1 MAMFNRVFYMVLIFS
16 PLVYLTGGVEHVT
29 PLSIANYLKLPSL
42 SALNYLFY
50 FVVVGFLYIS
60 SLRKANLLLP
70 LHIMVVV
77 LFLILFR
84 ETSVTGVL
92 FSFVSQLLIISPIII
107 AIGCKI
113 NFRQKD
119 ILKITNVYILYLI
132 ACVILHYV
140 FVSYYLMVGVSLPNE
155 RAVGIFKNP
164 NHLAVFAILTLI
176 FFYQLSLS
184 GFYSKNKVLMVE
196 FLIAFVIYIS
206 GSRSAQLFFLVLVLI
221 HSFIFNRKFFLLY
234 LLSAMFACVFIL
246 TSDVGL
252 EKLESLLTKRETKD
266 IAEAGNMRI
275 TILLQMLHDFS
286 LSEMLTGRGSG
297 QGTAIYISN
306 QLVNNEKVIW
316 LDSNVNTLTYTYGP
330 VFTVFVFLML
340 LLSLIQCIQSNITS
354 AYPLLFIIYFMWFIN
369 IGEFFPIIFMLL
381 IPVKVFKRHEIHDF
395 NHHSKLQ
402 LQRRS

>member
-1 MAMFNRVFYMVLIFS
+1 MVLIFS

-119 ILKITNVYILYLI
+119 ILKITNIYILYLI

-297 QGTAIYISN
+297 QGSAIYISN

-340 LLSLIQCIQSNITS
+340 LLRLIQSIQSNITS

>member
-1 MAMFNRVFYMVLIFS
+1 MFNRVFYMVLIFS

-119 ILKITNVYILYLI
+119 ILKITNIYILYLI

-297 QGTAIYISN
+297 QGSAIYISN

-316 LDSNVNTLTYTYGP
+316 LDSNVNTLTYTYGA

-340 LLSLIQCIQSNITS
+340 LLSLIQSIQSNITS

>member
-1 MAMFNRVFYMVLIFS
+1 MVLIFS

>member
-1 MAMFNRVFYMVLIFS
+1 MTMFNRVFYMVLIFS

-119 ILKITNVYILYLI
+119 ILKITNIYILYLI

-297 QGTAIYISN
+297 QGSAIYISN

-330 VFTVFVFLML
+330 VFTVFVFLIL
-340 LLSLIQCIQSNITS
+340 LLRLIQSIQSNITS

>member
-1 MAMFNRVFYMVLIFS
+1 MTMFNRVFYMVLIFS

-119 ILKITNVYILYLI
+119 ILKITNIYILYLI

-275 TILLQMLHDFS
+275 TILLKMLHDFS

-297 QGTAIYISN
+297 QGSAIYISN

-330 VFTVFVFLML
+330 VFTVFVFLIL
-340 LLSLIQCIQSNITS
+340 LLRLIQSIQSNITS

>member
-1 MAMFNRVFYMVLIFS
+1 MTMFNRVFYMVLIFS

-119 ILKITNVYILYLI
+119 ILKITNIYILYLI

-297 QGTAIYISN
+297 QGSAIYISN

-340 LLSLIQCIQSNITS
+340 LLSLIQSIQSNITS

>member
-1 MAMFNRVFYMVLIFS
+1 MVLIFS

-119 ILKITNVYILYLI
+119 ILKITNIYILYLI

-196 FLIAFVIYIS
+196 FIIAFVIYIS

-297 QGTAIYISN
+297 QGSAIYISN

-330 VFTVFVFLML
+330 VFTVFVFLIL
-340 LLSLIQCIQSNITS
+340 LLRLIQSIQSNITS

>member
-1 MAMFNRVFYMVLIFS
+1 MVLIFS

-119 ILKITNVYILYLI
+119 ILKITNIYILYLI

-297 QGTAIYISN
+297 QGSAIYISN

-340 LLSLIQCIQSNITS
+340 LLSLIQSIQSNITS

-369 IGEFFPIIFMLL
+369 IGEFFPIIFILL

>member
-1 MAMFNRVFYMVLIFS
+1 MVLIFS

-42 SALNYLFY
+42 SAINYIFY
-50 FVVVGFLYIS
+50 LVVIGFLYFS
-60 SLRKANLLLP
+60 SLNKANLLLP
-70 LHIMVVV
+70 LHIVVV
-77 LFLILFR
+77 ILFLILFR
-84 ETSVTGVL
+84 EPSVSGVL
-92 FSFVSQLLIISPIII
+92 FSLLSQLLVISPIIV

-113 NFRQKD
+113 NLKQKD
-119 ILKITNVYILYLI
+119 IVKITNIYLYYLI
-132 ACVILHYV
+132 ACVVLHYV
-140 FVSYYLMVGVSLPNE
+140 FISYYLMVGVSLPNE
-155 RAVGIFKNP
+155 RAVGVFKNP

-176 FFYQLSLS
+176 FFYQLTLS
-184 GFYSKNKVLMVE
+184 GIYSKKKIFTVE

-221 HSFIFNRKFFLLY
+221 HSFVFNRKFFLLY
-234 LLSAMFACVFIL
+234 LLSALFLCVFVL

-252 EKLESLLTKRETKD
+252 EKLENLLTKRETKD

-286 LSEMLTGRGSG
+286 LSEILTGRGSG
-297 QGTAIYISN
+297 QGSAIYISN
-306 QLVNNEKVIW
+306 QLANNDKVVW

-330 VFTVFVFLML
+330 VFTVLIFLML
-340 LLSLIQCIQSNITS
+340 VFRLIQSIQSNITS
-354 AYPLLFIIYFMWFIN
+354 TYPLLFIIYFMWFIN

-402 LQRRS
+402 LQRRT

>member
-1 MAMFNRVFYMVLIFS
+1 MFNRVFYMVLIFS

-119 ILKITNVYILYLI
+119 ILKITNIYILYLI

-297 QGTAIYISN
+297 QGSAIYISN

-330 VFTVFVFLML
+330 VFTVFVFLIL
-340 LLSLIQCIQSNITS
+340 LLRLIQSIQSNITS

>member
-1 MAMFNRVFYMVLIFS
+1 
-16 PLVYLTGGVEHVT
+16 
-29 PLSIANYLKLPSL
+29 
-42 SALNYLFY
+42 
-50 FVVVGFLYIS
+50 
-60 SLRKANLLLP
+60 
-70 LHIMVVV
+70 
-77 LFLILFR
+77 
-84 ETSVTGVL
+84 
-92 FSFVSQLLIISPIII
+92 
-107 AIGCKI
+107 
-113 NFRQKD
+113 
-119 ILKITNVYILYLI
+119 
-132 ACVILHYV
+132 
-140 FVSYYLMVGVSLPNE
+140 MVGVSLPNE

-297 QGTAIYISN
+297 QGSAIYISN

-330 VFTVFVFLML
+330 VFTVFVFLIL
-340 LLSLIQCIQSNITS
+340 LLRLIQSIQSNITS

>member
-1 MAMFNRVFYMVLIFS
+1 MVLIFS

-113 NFRQKD
+113 NFRHKD
-119 ILKITNVYILYLI
+119 ILKITNIYILYLI

-297 QGTAIYISN
+297 QGSAIYISN

-340 LLSLIQCIQSNITS
+340 LLRLIQSIQSNITS

>member
-1 MAMFNRVFYMVLIFS
+1 MVLIFS

-119 ILKITNVYILYLI
+119 ILKITNIYILYLI

-297 QGTAIYISN
+297 QGSAIYISN

-330 VFTVFVFLML
+330 VFTVFVFLIL
-340 LLSLIQCIQSNITS
+340 LLRLIQSIQSNITS

>member
-1 MAMFNRVFYMVLIFS
+1 MVLIFS

-119 ILKITNVYILYLI
+119 ILKITNIYILYLI
-132 ACVILHYV
+132 ACVILHYF

-184 GFYSKNKVLMVE
+184 GVYSKNKVLMVE

-234 LLSAMFACVFIL
+234 LLSAMFACVYIL

-275 TILLQMLHDFS
+275 TILLQMLHDLS

-297 QGTAIYISN
+297 QGSAIYISN

-340 LLSLIQCIQSNITS
+340 LLRLIQSIQSNITS

>member
-1 MAMFNRVFYMVLIFS
+1 MVLIFS

-119 ILKITNVYILYLI
+119 ILKITNIYILYLI

-234 LLSAMFACVFIL
+234 LLSAMFACVYIL

-297 QGTAIYISN
+297 QGSAIYISN

-340 LLSLIQCIQSNITS
+340 LLRLIQSIQSNITS